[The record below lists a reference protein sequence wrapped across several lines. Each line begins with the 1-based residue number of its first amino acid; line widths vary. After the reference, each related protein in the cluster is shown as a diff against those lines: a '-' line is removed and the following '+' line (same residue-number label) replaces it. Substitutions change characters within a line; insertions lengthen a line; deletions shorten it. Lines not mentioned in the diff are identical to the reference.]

1 MIRIGRRNFLM
12 GAGGAVMAIPALEGL
27 VPRAAR
33 ADGNGT
39 PFLLTY
45 LQIMGVCQDIGG
57 ARFPESFWPT
67 GAPGAITKETLSADA
82 AAGRSV
88 GQLKDFAD
96 KISLVKRVH
105 CVRVEN
111 GSTSHNSGAAQVL
124 TGSGFYN
131 KLVSGDFNSGN
142 TFHHSKALSE
152 DITQRVAREIGGGR
166 YLGVQTAP
174 TADEVGYAINTNA
187 NLGQAQSSSMNAES
201 GPRALYERLF
211 PVVSSSPQ
219 ELLRKSVNDRVRDDL
234 LALAKSPRL
243 SSDDKKR
250 LEQHTESVRQ
260 VELRMACGSPDPAL
274 RNQAHSFGDDNGWY
288 SNWDTYEERA
298 KLCNKLSVIAVNC
311 GASQVVQIFAINS
324 LMGKRTD
331 MFDPGS
337 QKYNNGMNLSIH
349 QNSHRAD
356 GDHKENLPRNDRW
369 HMRRFAEI
377 LQDLGPSGF
386 NILDNG
392 VAMFHTDIATGD
404 HECSD
409 IPFILA
415 GTAGG
420 RLKMGRYIDANT
432 TNNKLLATVGAAL
445 GLKDGGAPI
454 TQFGGK
460 KEDGGTVPGGYID
473 ALQGSNFP
481 T

>member
-1 MIRIGRRNFLM
+1 MIRIGRRNFLL
-12 GAGGAVMAIPALEGL
+12 GTGGAVMAIPALEGL

-33 ADGNGT
+33 AEGNAT

-45 LQIMGVCQDIGG
+45 LQIMGVCQDVGWG
-57 ARFPESFWPT
+57 FQERFWPT
-67 GAPGAITKETLSADA
+67 GGPGDISVASLASDA

-96 KISLVKRVH
+96 KISLVRRVH
-105 CVRVEN
+105 CVRVE
-111 GSTSHNSGAAQVL
+111 GGTSHNSGAAQVL
-124 TGSGFYN
+124 TGSGLYN
-131 KLVSGDFNSGN
+131 KLVSGDFDSGN
-142 TFHHSKALSE
+142 SFHHSKALSE

-187 NLGQAQSSSMNAES
+187 NLGQAQGSSMNAEY
-201 GPRALYERLF
+201 GPRNLYERLF
-211 PVVSSSPQ
+211 PAVSSSPQ
-219 ELLRKSVNDRVRDDL
+219 ELLRQSVNDRVRSDL
-234 LALAKSPRL
+234 LSLAKSPRL
-243 SSDDKKR
+243 SADDKRR
-250 LEQHTESVRQ
+250 LEQHTESVRLI
-260 VELRMACGSPDPAL
+260 ELRMACALPDPAL
-274 RNQAHSFGDDNGWY
+274 GNRAHSFGNESDGY

-324 LMGKRTD
+324 LRGKRTD
-331 MFDPGS
+331 MFEPGS
-337 QKYNNGMNLSIH
+337 SKYDGGMNNSMH
-349 QNSHRAD
+349 QNSHRNDAEFVD
-356 GDHKENLPRNDRW
+356 NLSRNDRW

-392 VAMFHTDIATGD
+392 VTMFHTDIATGD
-404 HECSD
+404 HQCSD

-420 RLKMGRYIDANT
+420 RLKMGKYIDANT

-445 GLKDGGAPI
+445 GLKDNGAPI

-460 KEDGGTVPGGYID
+460 KDDGGTVPGGYIE
-473 ALQGSNFP
+473 ALKDSKFP